1 MNIHIESISQIHE
14 ALGLE
19 KPKNPLISII
29 DMSCYDVQEQWIDIK
44 FTSAMYCVILKDHSC
59 GLDYGRNTYDFQ
71 EGVLSFMA
79 PEQVFSISSKPGQK
93 INGWML
99 NIHPELIRNS
109 ALGSKI
115 KTYIFFYY
123 GVHEALHLSQ
133 QEQDTLNDCIRIID
147 EEIKERIDRHSKNVV
162 VSGLEFLFNFCNR
175 FYERQFNTR
184 SAENIDIL
192 SKVETLLS
200 EYFESQSKDHLGLPT
215 VAYLAKNINLSAGYL
230 SDLLKLETGKTA
242 KDHINFFLIDKAKTI
257 LLNSKS
263 SVSEVAYELGF
274 EYPQHFSKI
283 FKKSTGLSPS
293 EYRKVN

>member
-1 MNIHIESISQIHE
+1 MKHHIESISQIHE

-19 KPKNPLISII
+19 KPTNPLISII
-29 DMSCYDVQEQWIDIK
+29 DMSSYDVKEDWIDVK
-44 FTSAMYCVILKDHSC
+44 YTSSMYCIILKDQSC

-109 ALGSKI
+109 ALGTKI
-115 KTYIFFYY
+115 KNYNFFYY
-123 GVHEALHLSQ
+123 DVHEALHLSQ

-147 EEIKERIDRHSKNVV
+147 EEIQERIDRHSNTVV

-184 SAENIDIL
+184 SAGNLDVL

-200 EYFESQSKDHLGLPT
+200 QYYKSNSMDNLGLPT
-215 VAYLAKNINLSAGYL
+215 VSYLAKNINLSAGYL
-230 SDLLKLETGKTA
+230 SDLLKVETGKTA

-257 LLNSKS
+257 LLNSKT

-293 EYRKVN
+293 EYRNMN